1 MRQLVRLG
9 VTIFCVLVSPL
20 VSRATVIGVCETDLP
35 GLCTKSVDINAA
47 GTQFTI
53 VLTNTSAV
61 ANGGFITADA
71 FSLPGTLGATL
82 ATTGTSFTLVSGA
95 VKVAPINIDREFLL
109 TTDPSPDPNNSFE
122 GGGSPNSGI
131 GAGST
136 LTFVLDITGG
146 TLTDS
151 LANELSILNSQ
162 VIRFR
167 GFEDG
172 GSDKDTITPSATP
185 VPEATSFILFATGL
199 VALCYILSRFNVG
212 TRASHDAQPRMDA

>member
-9 VTIFCVLVSPL
+9 LAILCVLISPL
-20 VSRATVIGVCETDLP
+20 VSSAIVIGACETDLP
-35 GLCTKSVDINAA
+35 GLCTKSVDINPA

-53 VLTNTSAV
+53 VLTNTSAS

-71 FSLPGTLGATL
+71 FSLPGDLGATL
-82 ATTGTSFTLVSGA
+82 ATTGTSFALVSGA

-109 TTDPSPDPNNSFE
+109 TSDPSPDPNNSFE
-122 GGGSPNSGI
+122 GGGNPNSGI
-131 GAGST
+131 AAGST

-167 GFEDG
+167 GFGDG
-172 GSDKDTITPSATP
+172 GSDKDIISSPSP
-185 VPEATSFILFATGL
+185 VPETASFILFGTGL
-199 VALCYILSRFNVG
+199 VALCYILSRFNVC
-212 TRASHDAQPRMDA
+212 TRASRDEQPPRDA